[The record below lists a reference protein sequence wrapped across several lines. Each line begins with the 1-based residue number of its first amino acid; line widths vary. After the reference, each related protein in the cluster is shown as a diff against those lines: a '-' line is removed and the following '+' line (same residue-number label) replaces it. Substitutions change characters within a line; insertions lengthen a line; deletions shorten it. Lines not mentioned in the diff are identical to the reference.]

1 MSDAPVMQC
10 DAQQTVHQVQK
21 TAINNLPFAATI

>member
-10 DAQQTVHQVQK
+10 DAQHTEHQVQK
-21 TAINNLPFAATI
+21 TAIE

>member
-10 DAQQTVHQVQK
+10 DAQQTKHQVQK
-21 TAINNLPFAATI
+21 TAI